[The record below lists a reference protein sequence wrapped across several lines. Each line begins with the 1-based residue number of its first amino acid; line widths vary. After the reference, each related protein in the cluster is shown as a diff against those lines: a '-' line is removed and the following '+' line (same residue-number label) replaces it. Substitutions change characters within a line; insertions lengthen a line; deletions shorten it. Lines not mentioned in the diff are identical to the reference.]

1 MKVQV
6 EGKQMDVGESLTQHA
21 QDELDRVVGKF
32 FEESIEAKVI
42 FSKDHNL
49 FNVEILIH
57 AGKGINLQSKGKADD
72 AYPAFDASLDVL
84 EGRLR
89 KHKNRLKDH
98 HRKAGVEAKEFINS
112 YVVEAPSSE
121 EEDHTEDHIIIAE
134 VEQPIETMSVSDAA
148 MRLELG
154 NLNAMM
160 FKNSANGQ
168 FNMVYMREDSN
179 IGWVDPSE
187 IK

>member
-6 EGKQMDVGESLTQHA
+6 EGKQMEVGESLTQHA
-21 QDELDRVVGKF
+21 QDELDRVVEKY
-32 FEESIEAKVI
+32 FEDSIEAKVI
-42 FSKDHNL
+42 FSKDGHF
-49 FNVEILIH
+49 FNAEILIH
-57 AGKGINLQSKGKADD
+57 AGKGINLQSRGKADD

-89 KHKNRLKDH
+89 KHKNRLKEH
-98 HRKAGVEAKEFINS
+98 HKRVGGQVKEFMNS
-112 YVVEAPSSE
+112 YVVEAPASE
-121 EEDHTEDHIIIAE
+121 EEGHAEDHVIIAE
-134 VEQPIETMSVSDAA
+134 IEQPIETMSVSDAA
-148 MRLELG
+148 MRLELA
-154 NLNAMM
+154 NLNALM

-168 FNMVYMREDSN
+168 INMVYLREDNN

>member
-21 QDELDRVVGKF
+21 QEELDRVVGKF
-32 FEESIEAKVI
+32 FEDSIEAKVI
-42 FSKDHNL
+42 FSKDHHF

-57 AGKGINLQSKGKADD
+57 AGKGINLQSKGRADD
-72 AYPAFDASLDVL
+72 AFPAFDSSLDVL
-84 EGRLR
+84 ESRLR

-98 HRKAGVEAKEFINS
+98 HKKVGGQVKEFINS

-121 EEDHTEDHIIIAE
+121 DEGHEEDHIIIAE
-134 VEQPIETMSVSDAA
+134 IEQPIESMSVSDAA
-148 MRLELG
+148 MRLELA
-154 NLNAMM
+154 NLNALM
-160 FKNSANGQ
+160 FKNSANGNL
-168 FNMVYMREDSN
+168 NMVYRREDGN
-179 IGWVDPSE
+179 TGWVDPSE